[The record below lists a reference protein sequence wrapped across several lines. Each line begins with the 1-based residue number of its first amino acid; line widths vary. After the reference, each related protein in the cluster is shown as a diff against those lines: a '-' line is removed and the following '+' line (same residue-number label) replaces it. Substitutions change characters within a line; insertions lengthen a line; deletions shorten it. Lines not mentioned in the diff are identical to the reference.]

1 MPDIIETAPEESSDL
16 RSDLTA
22 ALEQAE
28 SSAAAPPTEAEVTPP
43 APSTEAAPETQ
54 EAKDARA
61 RDEKGRFAKSDLKAD
76 LTQSE
81 KVVVP
86 DVTKPAPVVPEQ
98 VAPAAEPLKAPASW
112 KALAR
117 EEWGKTPPTIQQ
129 EVLRRER
136 ETAMAL
142 EQSAEARQGHQRF
155 REILAPYE
163 PMLRGQGAD
172 PYQAVQGLL
181 QTAAALATAPIQQRA
196 TILAGLIKTY
206 LPGKDS
212 LEVLDSTLSGVLQGH
227 VANQSTPQYAP
238 DPRLDEIYQSFQQ
251 ARQMQ
256 AQTLEQ
262 QAASGIREVQGN
274 EFYEDVKLIMADMLE
289 VAGNQGIALTPSE
302 AYTRATFLHPEV
314 SKVLEQ
320 RQAAKLASNPV
331 GSTARARA
339 AASSVRGSPAAPPP
353 NGAQPD
359 DLRSVLESAFDRA
372 GSVR

>member
-1 MPDIIETAPEESSDL
+1 MPDIVETAPEESSDL

-28 SSAAAPPTEAEVTPP
+28 SAAASAPPTEGEATPP
-43 APSTEAAPETQ
+43 VPSTPEVEVPETQ

-61 RDEKGRFAKSDLKAD
+61 RDEKGRFAKAEQKPD

-81 KVVVP
+81 KVV
-86 DVTKPAPVVPEQ
+86 KPGVIAPEQ
-98 VAPAAEPLKAPASW
+98 AAPTPPTEPLKPPASF

-117 EEWGKTPPTIQQ
+117 EEWGKTPPAIQQ
-129 EVLRRER
+129 EVIRRER

-172 PYQAVQGLL
+172 PYQTVQGLL

-196 TILAGLIKTY
+196 TILAGLIREY
-206 LPGKDS
+206 LPGKES
-212 LEVLDSTLSGVLQGH
+212 LEVLDNTLSGVLQGR
-227 VANQSTPQYAP
+227 VPTQTAPQYAS
-238 DPRLDEIYQSFQQ
+238 DPRLDEIYQTFQQ
-251 ARQMQ
+251 AKQMQ
-256 AQTLEQ
+256 AQTLDQ
-262 QAASGIREVQGN
+262 QAAAGIREVSGN

-302 AYTRATFLHPEV
+302 AYTRATYLHPEV
-314 SKVLEQ
+314 SKVLDQ

-339 AASSVRGSPAAPPP
+339 AASSVRGSPTAPPP

-372 GSVR
+372 GR